1 MNFLKRKKLKCN
13 EITYTKGEE
22 EINIEK
28 AIKKFICQAP
38 IFSCKSTAMRKWIYN
53 TVPDNKFILAA
64 PTINFAAE
72 FYSKLYV
79 ALNNNHLEN
88 IDDMI
93 KLSVKEGAFNWFKEA
108 IKYHRTIYLYK
119 LKNKM
124 EGQRETIA
132 KQVLEEIKMYDKILI
147 KIEDKNE

>member
-1 MNFLKRKKLKCN
+1 
-13 EITYTKGEE
+13 
-22 EINIEK
+22 
-28 AIKKFICQAP
+28 
-38 IFSCKSTAMRKWIYN
+38 
-53 TVPDNKFILAA
+53 
-64 PTINFAAE
+64 
-72 FYSKLYV
+72 
-79 ALNNNHLEN
+79 
-88 IDDMI
+88 MI

-147 KIEDKNE
+147 KIEE